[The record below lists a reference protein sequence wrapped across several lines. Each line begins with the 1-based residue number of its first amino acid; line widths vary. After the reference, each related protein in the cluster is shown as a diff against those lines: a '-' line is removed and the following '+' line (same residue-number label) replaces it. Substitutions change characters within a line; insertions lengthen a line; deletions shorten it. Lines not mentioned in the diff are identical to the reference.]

1 MESNEM
7 IEVREIDLGAVFRKV
22 FRHWKMM
29 LIWSVLGALLGFGI
43 AKSIPRTYTVVSKVS
58 PELSYRQSSI
68 TSLAAMAGIT
78 NNMLN
83 NTEALLPTV
92 YPDIISS
99 PEFMIKLL
107 GTQVNSEKCDTT
119 LYGYLSTCV
128 RQPWWNV
135 VLSLPFKAI
144 SALTSPKDDAAA
156 EDSLSF
162 DAFKLTKEQAGIVKS
177 LSRCIDVSVDKRT
190 YLITI
195 SVEMQDRVVAA
206 QTSRALLAHLEEFV
220 RKYRTDKTRKDL
232 AFFEE
237 MYEEAKSDYY
247 EAQKK
252 LSWYVD
258 SHQGFVL
265 QSAKIEQ
272 QRLQNDVNLKYQ
284 LFTSL
289 SQQVQNARLRV
300 QQDTPVFAQI
310 VAPTVPVRK
319 SGPSTVKIMA
329 FLFLL
334 AFVVSALVYLRK

>member
-22 FRHWKMM
+22 FRHCKMM
-29 LIWSVLGALLGFGI
+29 IIWSMVGAIVGFGI

-144 SALTSPKDDAAA
+144 AALSSRGEENDS
-156 EDSLSF
+156 DSLSF

-329 FLFLL
+329 FFFLL

>member
-29 LIWSVLGALLGFGI
+29 LIWSMVGAIVGFGI

-144 SALTSPKDDAAA
+144 AALSSRGEENDS
-156 EDSLSF
+156 DSLSF

-237 MYEEAKSDYY
+237 MYEEEAKSDYY

-329 FLFLL
+329 FFFLL